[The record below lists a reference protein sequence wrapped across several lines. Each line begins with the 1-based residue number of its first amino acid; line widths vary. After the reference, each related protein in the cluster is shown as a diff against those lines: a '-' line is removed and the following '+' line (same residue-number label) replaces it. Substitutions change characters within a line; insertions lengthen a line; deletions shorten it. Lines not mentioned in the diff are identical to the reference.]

1 MSHFLR
7 TGFSMSPSLGFALV
21 HNFCFSVSMP
31 DSIFGKLLLATGMLG
46 SVFDVVVPAL
56 PTDFPW

>member
-1 MSHFLR
+1 
-7 TGFSMSPSLGFALV
+7 MSPSLGFALV

-56 PTDFPW
+56 PIDFPW